1 MNYFF
6 DAFKEALKLM
16 ISMDLELYSI
26 IALSLFV
33 SFTALLGASIL
44 GLPIGAVLGLKQFKG
59 KFIIINIINTF
70 MGIPPVVVGLLV
82 YILLS
87 NQSGIWG
94 DTRLLFTPIA
104 MIIAQFL
111 LALPLII
118 GLTYSAV
125 KNVNPMVRKTAVTLG
140 ASKFLSAFT
149 VIKEARFSIYT
160 AFIVVFGR
168 LLAEVGA
175 VMMVGGN
182 IRYQTRVMTTAIAM
196 QKGMGEFQTALALG
210 IILLMLSFIINAAV
224 EMLRNKE
231 EL

>member
-210 IILLMLSFIINAAV
+210 MILLMLSFIINAAV